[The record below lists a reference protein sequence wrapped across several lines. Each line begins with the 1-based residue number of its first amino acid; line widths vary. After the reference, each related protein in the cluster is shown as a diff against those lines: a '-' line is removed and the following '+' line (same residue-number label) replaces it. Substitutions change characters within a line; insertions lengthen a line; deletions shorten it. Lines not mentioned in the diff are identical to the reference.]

1 MNVYC
6 KCNLKNQLQGI
17 INDLVITDY
26 HRKILEERFLREVMI
41 YETKSKIAEFFYL
54 FFSIFVT
61 IATIILPALLSIQE
75 VNYSDDAETDRE
87 FKKRIYWS
95 TWVISLLV
103 TISNG
108 LVQFLNLH
116 TQFITFSQTREKLLS
131 VGWSYF
137 ELSGTFR
144 KGTHESNFIKFCEMV
159 DLIKKTHMSQEFRF
173 ITPQEDESEK
183 KRKSSVRSD
192 DLDNLELG
200 ILEIE
205 EKKKYNV
212 KQNENT
218 NNENY
223 QGENYQGKNN
233 QSQKNSNKKK
243 YIKSNIN
250 LEVVDLNKRD
260 KNVVSKV

>member
-6 KCNLKNQLQGI
+6 NCNLKNQLHGI

-26 HRKILEERFLREVMI
+26 HRKILEERFLKEVMV
-41 YETKSKIAEFFYL
+41 YETKSKVTEFFYL

-87 FKKRIYWS
+87 FKKRIYWC

-116 TQFITFSQTREKLLS
+116 TQFITFSQTREKLLA

-173 ITPQEDESEK
+173 ITPQEDESDK
-183 KRKSSVRSD
+183 RRKSSIRSD

-200 ILEIE
+200 MSDSQAKQKYDINQSE
-205 EKKKYNV
+205 ENQSEEN
-212 KQNENT
+212 QNNI
-218 NNENY
+218 NPS
-223 QGENYQGKNN
+223 KIN
-233 QSQKNSNKKK
+233 QSQKNPNKNKL
-243 YIKSNIN
+243 KSNIK
-250 LEVVDLNKRD
+250 LEVVDLNKRE